1 MALVIVVLLSKVV
14 DRNRVAA
21 QRRAR
26 IWLKYIHSAV
36 SKRYNNSTHLLVF
49 VSNRKALLMDK
60 FRQISTFVEVVARGS
75 LSAAARAEGIA
86 PAMIGRRLDALE
98 SRLGV
103 KLLQRT
109 TRRLALTDEGAAFLE
124 DCQRILAE
132 VDEAETAVS
141 ERSLRA
147 TGHLLVS
154 APAGFGRQHVAPLLP
169 SFLAEHRDLTVNLN
183 LTDRIVD
190 LIGEGVD
197 VAIRIASPADSNL
210 VSVKLADNHRVVVGA
225 PAYLKRHG
233 TPCTLADLARHQ
245 CLAISSEGSQRG
257 WTFQDKGKIVTLK
270 VAGSMVC
277 NDGAVL
283 HDWALAGKGLA
294 WRSMWEVAEQI
305 EAGRLVTVLDQHA
318 APGNDIYAVFAQRR
332 HLPLRIRAFVD
343 FLRRAYDRP
352 DYWRGL

>member
-1 MALVIVVLLSKVV
+1 
-14 DRNRVAA
+14 
-21 QRRAR
+21 
-26 IWLKYIHSAV
+26 
-36 SKRYNNSTHLLVF
+36 
-49 VSNRKALLMDK
+49 MDK

-98 SRLGV
+98 ARLGV

-132 VDEAETAVS
+132 MEDAETAVS
-141 ERSLRA
+141 ERSA
-147 TGHLLVS
+147 HAKGHLLVS

-169 SFLAEHRDLTVNLN
+169 SFLAEHRDVTINLN
-183 LTDRIVD
+183 LNDRVVD
-190 LIGEGVD
+190 VVGEGVD
-197 VAIRIASPADSNL
+197 VAIRIASLGDSNL
-210 VSVKLADNHRVVVGA
+210 VGVKLADNARVVVA
-225 PAYLKRHG
+225 SPDYLKRHG
-233 TPCTLADLARHQ
+233 TPRTLGELARHN

-257 WTFQDKGKIVTLK
+257 WTFREHHKTVTLK
-270 VAGSMVC
+270 VAGNMVC
-277 NDGAVL
+277 NDGEVL

-294 WRSMWEVAEQI
+294 WRSMWEVGAQI
-305 EAGRLVTVLDQHA
+305 EAGRLVRVLDDYA

-343 FLRRAYDRP
+343 FLRRAYAQA
-352 DYWRGL
+352 DYWRAEIKQGRGA

>member
-1 MALVIVVLLSKVV
+1 MG
-14 DRNRVAA
+14 
-21 QRRAR
+21 
-26 IWLKYIHSAV
+26 
-36 SKRYNNSTHLLVF
+36 
-49 VSNRKALLMDK
+49 K
-60 FRQISTFVEVVARGS
+60 FREISTFVEVVNRGS

-98 SRLGV
+98 ARLGV

-132 VDEAETAVS
+132 LEEAEAAVS
-141 ERSLRA
+141 ERSARA
-147 TGHLLVS
+147 TGNLVVS

-169 SFLAEHRDLTVNLN
+169 SFLAEHRELSVNLN
-183 LTDRIVD
+183 LSDRIVD

-197 VAIRIASPADSNL
+197 MAIRIAALTDSNL
-210 VSVKLADNHRVVVGA
+210 VSVKLADNQRVVVA
-225 PAYLKRHG
+225 SPAYLKRHG
-233 TPCTLADLARHQ
+233 TPQTLADLARHQ

-257 WTFQDKGKIVTLK
+257 WTFQENGKPVTLK
-270 VAGSMVC
+270 VSGNLVC

-283 HDWALAGKGLA
+283 HDWALAGRGLA
-294 WRSMWEVAEQI
+294 WRSMWEVGPSI
-305 EAGRLVTVLDQHA
+305 RAGKLHTVLDGFT

-343 FLRRAYDRP
+343 FLRRTYAEP
-352 DYWRGL
+352 NYWQRK